1 MKDPNRMHT
10 QEKAFVLLA
19 AQSMLSAGGPV
30 SLTRD
35 GAALDIETPAPHFN
49 LSRDELDAGANFA
62 NAGEGP
68 LFASVSVYG
77 APTTPPAAAAQ
88 GFTLT
93 KRLATRAGRPVD
105 PTAIR
110 QNDRLVVIVA
120 GKPSSNRFHP
130 AVIADL
136 LPAGFEIEAALG
148 PQDGA
153 QRDGATSGPYGW
165 IGKISPTKVAEARDD
180 RFVAAI
186 DLYDN
191 KSEFALAYIVRAVT
205 PGEYVFPG
213 AVIEDMYRPGV
224 FARTATSKIKISAA
238 Q

>member
-1 MKDPNRMHT
+1 
-10 QEKAFVLLA
+10 LLA

-35 GAALDIETPAPHFN
+35 GSALDINTPAPRFS
-49 LSRDELDAGANFA
+49 LTSEELGNGAAFA

-77 APTTPPAAAAQ
+77 SPTTPPAATAQ

-93 KRLATRAGRPVD
+93 KRLATRDGRPVD
-105 PTAIR
+105 PMTIK
-110 QNDRLVVIVA
+110 QNDRLVIVVA
-120 GKPSSNRFHP
+120 GKPTANRLHP
-130 AVIADL
+130 AVVADL
-136 LPAGFEIEAALG
+136 LPAGFEIEAVLR
-148 PQDGA
+148 PEDGA
-153 QRDGATSGPYGW
+153 QRDGASSGPYSW
-165 IGKISPTKVAEARDD
+165 AGKISPTKVAEARDD

-191 KSEFALAYIVRAVT
+191 QSDFALAYVVRAVT

-213 AVIEDMYRPGV
+213 TVIEDMYRPGV

-238 Q
+238 E